1 MIFYP
6 FANFSQDLSYIDALV
21 DNGFI
26 SESQRQ
32 DNVKMFSVFCA
43 DFYVVEDHG
52 SIRECSYS
60 NATKGA
66 EGCERVR
73 NVQEEKNHRF
83 KNFILA
89 SIAIVCVKEFL
100 KLLLVLF
107 VWLFAASRELHIIE
121 LVFVGE
127 SPFQLLLLWRRPRFL
142 QELLLTSKT
151 WKSHLLVFFVEDF
164 LESVNQL
171 ALVVYFA
178 LRVDQQGIS
187 IGIMISMALSVL
199 KMMKTGYSAIS
210 AWQKERGAKT
220 ARVHVDGD
228 GAQGST

>member
-1 MIFYP
+1 M
-6 FANFSQDLSYIDALV
+6 
-21 DNGFI
+21 
-26 SESQRQ
+26 
-32 DNVKMFSVFCA
+32 
-43 DFYVVEDHG
+43 
-52 SIRECSYS
+52 
-60 NATKGA
+60 
-66 EGCERVR
+66 
-73 NVQEEKNHRF
+73 QEEKNHRF

-164 LESVNQL
+164 VESVNQL